1 VSKRK
6 KIGLWLGLPAA
17 MLVLLGVALPL
28 WWPWVLPPLARAQGA
43 HYNGYQRI
51 GYARFLLTGFSYTN
65 ATTEVRA
72 TRVEADVPTV
82 WLWRLELGNRRSAV
96 PFLRVDD
103 WQYRSAAT
111 PATAQETRTNSTE
124 AEVRYL
130 SSQLRH
136 LSRWLPRAALYHGRV
151 RDGTLDLTVPSA
163 TWANRRV
170 DAQVV
175 WGKSLPAVNL
185 ELDLNQAPYTLQL
198 HAHSVQANAAFQLA
212 PETNGLSVAG
222 ALSWMSNRVD
232 VQARFATTGWLP
244 ENAHA
249 QARQLRVPARTL
261 KLPGYKDVT
270 GALTVDW
277 QAGNFSLAANALA
290 TPPLVS
296 SNLPPLALKLR
307 ASGDTN
313 GATIS
318 EAIVSAPWLKVE
330 LSRDVTLHWTG
341 PWLRE
346 PAAFHVQVDLAQQA
360 MVALR
365 GALDGDARIE
375 PDGKQVPAVTFHLSG
390 TDLQRG
396 TIVARTARLDG
407 QLSWPRL
414 EIRQA
419 GLGFEGGSTARASG
433 TVQLADNRVEAG
445 LVEFK
450 GPLVRRWLPAGYNL
464 ENLSLSARFA
474 GPFAELTHTGGLD
487 ATQFTAP
494 GLQPLRVQADWSGRQ
509 LDLDTL
515 DVKAS
520 AGTSRVEAQ
529 GALRIRPKQLDLH
542 LVHLSLISNGSPA
555 MALTQPCRLL
565 FQSGLPA
572 GGWSL
577 TTTPI
582 EWAGAAGRLSANAR
596 LDWPYQGTFEISAS
610 SLSTALAQPFLQ
622 APVPQVQVKHLAAA
636 AGWTNGPAQFHLQL
650 DALEGAMGQ
659 EPLAAAVSVSGDAGG
674 LVISNL
680 ILGSASVPAISVH
693 GMLPLTFAPA
703 EPGKLVQWQA
713 DGALRV
719 DATAGSQAAFWN
731 ELARLTGVTLN
742 QPNLQM
748 ALSGTWEAPEGS
760 VALSAQSLQLDS
772 AKTNWPAMRNMRLRL
787 ELNGKRA
794 RLTQGELF
802 VQGQRVSLTGD
813 WPLAP
818 HFFTAL
824 REKKL
829 PDWSQASAQLR
840 IEHAE
845 LAAFAPLFPTVL
857 APQGSLDVDLQL
869 RPGRRLAGQLS
880 LEGARTRPLGQFG
893 PIRDI
898 AIAMKF
904 EDHLLRLER
913 ASASLSGAPVELRGT
928 FDLRGSEWLHGRIPP
943 FDLQLLAKDVPL
955 ARQPE
960 FIVRSDLR
968 LQVTKTNAAP
978 PLISGV
984 AHLRDSYYLS
994 DLRALV
1000 PGRIAGPSRR
1010 PPYFSVE
1017 DPAVADWRLAVTVDG
1032 VRFLKVRSP
1041 LFNGELT
1048 ANLKLQGTLKDP
1060 IALGD
1065 LRIDSGTV
1073 RFPFASLQV
1082 QQGLVSLTSQ
1092 NPYQPQMALTAAS
1105 KQFGYDIR
1113 MEVTGTADTP
1123 VIQFTSTPPL
1133 SSDQILLMVT
1143 AGQLPQGTFTLTPEQ
1158 RAQTLALF
1166 LGRDMLAKLGFG
1178 DQSQERLTV
1187 RSGEEITEQGRPTYH
1202 IEYKLSKRWS
1212 LVGDYDR
1219 FGDFNGFFKW
1229 RVYSR

>member
-1 VSKRK
+1 
-6 KIGLWLGLPAA
+6 

-28 WWPWVLPPLARAQGA
+28 WWPWVLRPLARAQGA
-43 HYNGYQRI
+43 HYIAYQRL

-72 TRVEADVPTV
+72 ARVEADVPTV
-82 WLWRLELGNRRSAV
+82 WLWRLGLGNRRSAQ

-111 PATAQETRTNSTE
+111 PVTSQEARTDSTD

-151 RDGTLDLTVPSA
+151 RDGTLDLTVPTA

-175 WGKSLPAVNL
+175 WGKSLPPVNID
-185 ELDLNQAPYTLQL
+185 LDLNQAPYTLQL
-198 HAHSVQANAAFQLA
+198 HAHSVPANAAFRLT

-222 ALSWMSNRVD
+222 ALFWMSNRVN
-232 VQARFATTGWLP
+232 VEARFATTGWLP

-249 QARQLRVPARTL
+249 QLQELRLPARAL

-270 GALTVDW
+270 GSLRADW
-277 QAGNFSLAANALA
+277 QAGNFSLQANAVA
-290 TPPLVS
+290 TPPLAS
-296 SNLPPLALKLR
+296 SNLPPVALTLR

-318 EAIVSAPWLKVE
+318 DAIVSAPWLKLQ
-330 LSRDVTLHWTG
+330 LSHNLTLHWTG
-341 PWLRE
+341 PLLRE
-346 PAAFHVQVDLAQQA
+346 PAAFHVQVDLAQQTFL
-360 MVALR
+360 ALR
-365 GALDGDARIE
+365 GALEGDARIE
-375 PDGKQVPAVTFHLSG
+375 PNGKQLPAVSFQLNG
-390 TDLQRG
+390 ANLQRG
-396 TIVARTARLDG
+396 TMVARTAILDG

-419 GLGFEGGSTARASG
+419 GLVFEGGSTARASG

-445 LVEFK
+445 HLEIK
-450 GPLVRRWLPAGYNL
+450 GPLVRRWLPPGYNL
-464 ENLSLSARFA
+464 ENLSLSARLA
-474 GPFAELTHTGGLD
+474 GPFAELTHTGELD
-487 ATQFTAP
+487 ATHLTAP
-494 GLQPLRVQADWSGRQ
+494 GLQPLHVRANWSGQ
-509 LDLDTL
+509 ELDLDKL
-515 DVKAS
+515 DVAAS

-542 LVHLSLISNGSPA
+542 LVQLSLLSNGSPA
-555 MALTQPCRLL
+555 MTLTQPCRLL
-565 FQSGLPA
+565 FQPGLPA

-596 LDWPYQGTFEISAS
+596 LDWPHQGTLQISAS
-610 SLSTALAQPFLQ
+610 ALSTALAQPFLQ
-622 APVPQVQVKHLAAA
+622 APLLQVQVKHLAAA
-636 AGWTNGPAQFHLQL
+636 AGWTNGPPQFNLEL
-650 DALEGAMGQ
+650 AAREGALGQ
-659 EPLAAAVSVSGDAGG
+659 EPLAAAVSISGDAGG

-680 ILGSASVPAISVH
+680 VLGSASAPAISVH
-693 GMLPLTFAPA
+693 GTLPLTLDIA
-703 EPGKLVQWQA
+703 EPGKLVQWQP

-719 DATAGSQAAFWN
+719 EATAGSQAAFWN
-731 ELARLTGVTLN
+731 ELARQTGVTLR
-742 QPNLQM
+742 QPNLQV
-748 ALSGTWEAPEGS
+748 ALTGTWHSPEGS
-760 VALSAQSLQLDS
+760 IALSAQSLQL
-772 AKTNWPAMRNMRLRL
+772 AAAETNLPAMRNLRLQL
-787 ELNGKRA
+787 ELNGKQA

-818 HFFTAL
+818 NFFAAL
-824 REKKL
+824 RDKKL
-829 PDWSQASAQLR
+829 PDWSRASAQLR

-893 PIRDI
+893 PVRDI
-898 AIAMKF
+898 AIAMRF
-904 EDHLLRLER
+904 DDHLLRLER
-913 ASASLSGAPVELRGT
+913 ASASLSGAPVELSGT
-928 FDLRGSEWLHGRIPP
+928 LDLRGSEWLHGRIPP
-943 FDLQLLAKDVPL
+943 FALQVLAKDVPL

-968 LQVTKTNAAP
+968 LQVTRTNAAP

-1000 PGRIAGPSRR
+1000 PGKIAGPSRR

-1113 MEVTGTADTP
+1113 MEVTGTADAP

-1187 RSGEEITEQGRPTYH
+1187 RSGEDITEQGRPTYH
-1202 IEYKLSKRWS
+1202 IEYKLSKHWS
-1212 LVGDYDR
+1212 LVGEYDR
-1219 FGDFNGFFKW
+1219 FGDFNGFLKW